1 MTYPLSS
8 PVVEGQATE
17 AAQYNN
23 LRSDA
28 LYLGGDPAASGT
40 VRDLLYSSY
49 GDLPLSS
56 AGPSTIVLSAS
67 DSAPAALMIG
77 GVAYAV
83 NSNLTLALSS
93 VDMPDP
99 GRYTIYAAAG
109 SDGSFSLALV
119 SSNSSRAIG
128 SFLWDGSGIIPG
140 TVHNLREL
148 QIMQLANTP
157 AAAHGRLTLVA
168 GDPCPDSDI
177 TMGDYLYFIP
187 YKGNRI
193 GLYLYG
199 AWEYFDFSLLSLG
212 KSGLTAGIP
221 YDVFLSADSDGLKL
235 SVSAWGSVISR
246 ASGSLAWQDGV
257 RVSGADYSKRF
268 LGTFVINS
276 DGYFEDSQTGR
287 LLWNENNRLARTILK
302 RLSTSKTQGTSHT
315 NTWAPYYDEDAPIIR
330 LLVSTNDTEFELTG
344 FGMSSP
350 ISESDRGYSRCMA
363 VGVIQDCVMESPY
376 TGNKSCA
383 SAGTQSF
390 GNSPMIAQVE
400 NNNDI
405 FQGYHKY
412 ALGFWSNYSFYPTGS
427 NFYIS
432 TGLLPG
438 LYGKILA

>member
-17 AAQYNN
+17 ANQYNY
-23 LRSDA
+23 LRQDA

-56 AGPSTIVLSAS
+56 ASPSTIVLSAS

-83 NSNLTLALSS
+83 RSNLTLALSS
-93 VDMPDP
+93 VDMPNP

-128 SFLWDGSGIIPG
+128 SFLWDGSGVIPG

-177 TMGDYLYFIP
+177 TMGDYLYFVP

-235 SVSAWGSVISR
+235 SVSAWVAVGSR
-246 ASGSLAWQDGV
+246 ASGLLAWQDGV
-257 RVSGADYSKRF
+257 RVFSADHSKRF
-268 LGTFVINS
+268 LGSFVINS
-276 DGYFEDSQTGR
+276 NGYFEDSQTGR
-287 LLWNENNRLARTILK
+287 LLWNENNRLTRTLLK
-302 RLSTSKTQGTSHT
+302 KISTTKTQGTNHM
-315 NTWAPYYDEDAPIIR
+315 NAWFPYYDDEAPQIR
-330 LLVSTNDTEFELTG
+330 LLVSTNDTEFELNG
-344 FGMSSP
+344 IGISSP
-350 ISESDRGYSRCMA
+350 ISESDRGYYRLSA
-363 VGVIQDCVMESPY
+363 VGIIQDCVMESPY
-376 TGNKSCA
+376 TGNEPCSII
-383 SAGTQSF
+383 GTHNF
-390 GNSPMIAQVE
+390 GNGPVISEVE
-400 NNNDI
+400 NNDPK
-405 FQGYHKY
+405 FQGYHSY
-412 ALGFWSNYSFYPTGS
+412 TLGFYANYSFYPAGT
-427 NFYIS
+427 NN
-432 TGLLPG
+432 TNVKMLPG